1 MKRSTLLLFALL
13 GMFAF
18 SAMLTGCS
26 ESTGTG
32 EGTSA
37 GTNTTGGTATPPP
50 APANFTPYVI
60 QDSSQ
65 IKEYEEGLKIYVVE
79 EGKGELPQSGQN
91 ILINYH
97 GMLRDGTVFDSSFDR
112 GSPFSFAL
120 GTGQVIRGWDLGIA
134 KLPFG
139 SKAILILP
147 PEIAYGAMARPNI
160 PANSTLV
167 FHVELLGAF

>member
-1 MKRSTLLLFALL
+1 MKKLAFLLLAV
-13 GMFAF
+13 
-18 SAMLTGCS
+18 LTVSLVACGGQ
-26 ESTGTG
+26 GTE
-32 EGTSA
+32 EGDTHSGATTSGPA
-37 GTNTTGGTATPPP
+37 TAPPP
-50 APANFTPYVI
+50 PPSFTPYVI
-60 QDSSQ
+60 EDSSKIQ
-65 IKEYEEGLKIYVVE
+65 EHEEGLKIYVVQ
-79 EGKGELPQSGQN
+79 EGPGDLPQQGQN

-97 GMLRDGTVFDSSFDR
+97 GMLLDGSVFDSSFER

>member
-1 MKRSTLLLFALL
+1 MKN
-13 GMFAF
+13 FAF
-18 SAMLTGCS
+18 PQIILIVIFSCFVLVNGCS
-26 ESTGTG
+26 TSSDKQVDTTIATSES
-32 EGTSA
+32 EGIGSA
-37 GTNTTGGTATPPP
+37 PPSTR
-50 APANFTPYVI
+50 FTPYII

-65 IKEYEEGLKIYVVE
+65 ITEYEEGLKIYVVK
-79 EGKGELPQSGQN
+79 EGQGELPQTGQN

-97 GMLRDGTVFDSSFDR
+97 GMLMDGSVFDSSFER

-147 PEIAYGAMARPNI
+147 PDIAYGAMARPNI
-160 PANSTLV
+160 PANSTLI